1 LQKRKELIM
10 RDAMQGRIGDPAG
23 HELAAASGLWRRNA
37 MLLAVGA
44 GLAAA
49 ALLVRQRTRKAER
62 DNPPL
67 GRFVY
72 VDGVRLHYVE
82 RGAGQPLV
90 LLHGDGSMIQ
100 DFETSGLIDAAAKRY
115 RVIVFD
121 RPGFGYSERPRGTVW
136 TPQAQAALLHRAL
149 RLLDVDRPIMVG
161 HSWGTLVAVALAL
174 DFPRYVKSLVLLSGY
189 YYPTLRLDV
198 PLLSPPAIPLVGDLM
213 RYTVSPLVTRMLWR
227 PLTKRVFSP
236 QQVDARFREL
246 PVWMLLRPSQL
257 RASAAETAMMVPS
270 ALALAK
276 HYTDLKV
283 PVVIMAGT
291 QDKIVDFGHN
301 SERLDERLPDSE
313 LHLHPGIGH
322 MTHYAHT
329 DKVMG
334 AIDGI
339 AARVGESV
347 YRRNPQAEALARA
360 SESGT

>member
-10 RDAMQGRIGDPAG
+10 RDATQDRIGDPAG

-37 MLLAVGA
+37 PLLAVGA

-100 DFETSGLIDAAAKRY
+100 DFETSGLIEAAAQRY

-121 RPGFGYSERPRGTVW
+121 RPGFGYSERPRSTVW

-149 RLLDVDRPIMVG
+149 RLLDVDSPIVAG
-161 HSWGTLVAVALAL
+161 HSWGTLVAIALAL
-174 DFPRYVKSLVLLSGY
+174 EFPRYVKSLVLLSGY

-213 RYTVSPLVTRMLWR
+213 RYTVSPLLTRLLWPAILR
-227 PLTKRVFSP
+227 RIFGPAPVPERFSG
-236 QQVDARFREL
+236 F
-246 PVWMLLRPSQL
+246 PVWMALRPSQL
-257 RASAAETAMMVPS
+257 RAAAAETALLIPAAFSLRHRYRELSM
-270 ALALAK
+270 
-276 HYTDLKV
+276 
-283 PVVIMAGT
+283 PVVIMAGSDDRLVNT
-291 QDKIVDFGHN
+291 QRQSGHLH
-301 SERLDERLPDSE
+301 RDLPESR
-313 LHLHPGIGH
+313 LHLMPGAGH
-322 MTHYAHT
+322 MIHQLAP
-329 DKVMG
+329 DEVMA
-334 AIDGI
+334 AIDQ
-339 AARVGESV
+339 AAQAAGAGLQRAPVSVHAFPAPTRV
-347 YRRNPQAEALARA
+347 N
-360 SESGT
+360 